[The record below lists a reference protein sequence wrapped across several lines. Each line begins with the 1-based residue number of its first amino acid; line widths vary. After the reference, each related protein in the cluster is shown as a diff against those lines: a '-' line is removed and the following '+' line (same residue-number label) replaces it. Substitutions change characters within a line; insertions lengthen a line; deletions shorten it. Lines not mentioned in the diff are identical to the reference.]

1 MSIQLITFDLDD
13 TLWDNLPVIT
23 GAEAAMRDWLSK
35 NAPLLAAQPV
45 EHLWTIRSQVLAAEP
60 RLRYRLS
67 ELRRRTLFQA
77 LEGVGYSA
85 EHAKDMAEHAF
96 HAMLD
101 ARHHITFF
109 DDTVPTL
116 ERLTERYMLGV
127 ITNGNADVRRLGLAD
142 YFRFALCAEDLG
154 VGKPDPLPF
163 ITALQHAGVAAAAGV
178 HVGDH
183 PADDIR
189 GAQNAGMRAVWF
201 NPQGKSWEGDGQ
213 PDAEITALAQ
223 LPGVLAQWG

>member
-23 GAEAAMRDWLSK
+23 GAEAAMRSWL
-35 NAPLLAAQPV
+35 NDHAPLLAALPV
-45 EHLWTIRSQVLAAEP
+45 DHLWGIRSQVLADDP
-60 RLRYRLS
+60 TLRYRLS
-67 ELRRRTLFQA
+67 ELRKRTLFLAMQ
-77 LEGVGYSA
+77 GVGYGHEESLS
-85 EHAKDMAEHAF
+85 MAEQAF

-101 ARHHITFF
+101 ARHRITFF

-116 ERLTERYMLGV
+116 ERLTERYTLGV

-142 YFRFALCAEDLG
+142 YFRFALCAEELG

-163 ITALQHAGVAAAAGV
+163 VTALQHAGVEAHAGV

-189 GAQNAGMRAVWF
+189 GAQNAGMRAIWF
-201 NPQGKSWEGDGQ
+201 NPQGKTWEGEGR
-213 PDAEITALAQ
+213 PDAEIAALAE
-223 LPGVLAQWG
+223 LPTMLEQWA